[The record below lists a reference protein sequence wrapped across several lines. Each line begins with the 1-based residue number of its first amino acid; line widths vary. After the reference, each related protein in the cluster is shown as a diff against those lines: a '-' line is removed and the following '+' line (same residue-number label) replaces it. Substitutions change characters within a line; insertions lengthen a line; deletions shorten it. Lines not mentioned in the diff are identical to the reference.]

1 MNAEPDRKATV
12 TMTEINEFIRALPK
26 AELHLHIEGTLE
38 PELMFELARRNG
50 VKLAF
55 ADVEALR
62 RAYDFADL
70 QSFLDLY
77 YAGADVLRTRA
88 DFDALAAAYLER
100 MAAETVRHVEI
111 FFDPQTHTHRGIPL
125 DAVVGGLLDALAR
138 AERRHGITWRLIPC
152 ILRHLD
158 EDDAL
163 RTLAQLEPWLDRFTA
178 LGLDSSERG
187 HPPAKFARVFARARA
202 LGLQAVA
209 HAGEE
214 GPAAYITEAL
224 DVLKVARIDHG
235 VRCLDD
241 PTVTRR
247 LRDAGIPLTVC
258 PLSNVRLRV
267 FPTLAQHNLGRLLE
281 AGLVVTVNSDDP
293 AYFGGYLGDNYRAV
307 AEALRLDRTTLARI
321 AANGFR
327 ASFLEPDAK
336 QRHLDAIAG
345 VCRGYGVSIG

>member
-1 MNAEPDRKATV
+1 MGDQLAL
-12 TMTEINEFIRALPK
+12 IRALPK

-55 ADVEALR
+55 ADVDELR
-62 RAYDFADL
+62 RAYDFKDL

-88 DFDALAAAYLER
+88 DFDALASAYLAR
-100 MAAETVRHVEI
+100 MAAENVRHVEI
-111 FFDPQTHTHRGIPL
+111 FFDPQTHTARGIAL
-125 DAVVGGLLDALAR
+125 ADVVEGLVDALSR
-138 AERRHGITWRLIPC
+138 AERDHGITWRLIPC

-158 EDDAL
+158 EADAL
-163 RTLAQLEPWLDRFTA
+163 GTLARLEPWLHRFTA

-187 HPPAKFARVFARARA
+187 HPPSKFARVFARARS
-202 LGLQAVA
+202 LGLKTVA

-214 GPAAYITEAL
+214 GPPAYITEAIDQL
-224 DVLKVARIDHG
+224 QVARIDHG
-235 VRCLDD
+235 VRCLED
-241 PTVTRR
+241 PAVTRR
-247 LRDAGIPLTVC
+247 LRDLGMPLTVC

-267 FPTLAQHNLGRLLE
+267 FPTMARHNLGALLE

-293 AYFGGYLGDNYRAV
+293 AYFGGYLSENYQATAAALDLSDATIV
-307 AEALRLDRTTLARI
+307 AL

-327 ASFLEPDAK
+327 ASFLDPAAK
-336 QRHLDAIAG
+336 QRHLGDIAAVARRLGVAIG
-345 VCRGYGVSIG
+345 